1 MNEFRKIAD
10 GDAPEVGDVVQLLDD
25 SGTPDMIKVP
35 IAEVLRVVDKT
46 SLSGDVGVTP
56 AVSQVW
62 EIRDDEGMS
71 WMVARNPESD
81 EGGKKGFLQVRI
93 AANDSDKQL
102 EMGIKVELE
111 HKDTIEKFRKNP
123 EMTDR
128 EVAEMIA
135 SDHISEKKDYYTDL
149 KAMESKASLLKES
162 TLDFGDKCP
171 KCGDI
176 MEYADYDNRGGHP
189 ACRSCQYEEDD
200 IEKASE
206 IESRLSNPIDDVKT
220 KNHYDLNQSIASLLK
235 ESGER
240 IRHIL
245 EVGSIEEADRLE
257 KEETA
262 RGFRVE
268 RDGLRL
274 MVYEPIGQNFN
285 ELLDALSK
293 THASLLKED
302 SETFLRPGTITPGA
316 HVRINNNAEDFH
328 GVGGTVTHT
337 SLDMTGRLLYHIK
350 PDSNG
355 IPNDLVFYLDEL
367 DVDAG
372 IMTSSSLL
380 KESRELSVPEK
391 HQLRIAYDTLKM
403 NDVMARVMGG
413 MTKDEARAVIKRLTG
428 RTVKESAV
436 ETKASLSKTET
447 INADVIHIFLADTFP
462 KEMNKNWG
470 TANLKI
476 VKEPDGWSLVNY
488 WTRILYRGAGGKVY
502 FNTKKYSTTTT
513 GIQREIQRVAKEL
526 GVKLIPVEDDSLDE
540 SIKNDTTPESS
551 PVETTPENPPVEE
564 PQTTEEPGQNVVVT
578 NASLL
583 KKSGLEEHV
592 MEVLTEA
599 GVAHLVEWDEGKLS
613 LIKKEMGSGS
623 EFAEEIIRAL
633 GNTGSFGTVT
643 YDAENNRFNF
653 GIQSEP
659 EEVTIVSVLKEAG
672 GMSYWDG
679 HVDAQG
685 IIGWVKKQMRIKIIP
700 QEDKLVSYLNE
711 WEDRFPDVPMTED
724 AVENVIRQWANGFYG
739 VDWHPSNFSRA
750 NERMSVSSL
759 LK

>member
-1 MNEFRKIAD
+1 
-10 GDAPEVGDVVQLLDD
+10 
-25 SGTPDMIKVP
+25 
-35 IAEVLRVVDKT
+35 
-46 SLSGDVGVTP
+46 
-56 AVSQVW
+56 
-62 EIRDDEGMS
+62 
-71 WMVARNPESD
+71 
-81 EGGKKGFLQVRI
+81 
-93 AANDSDKQL
+93 
-102 EMGIKVELE
+102 
-111 HKDTIEKFRKNP
+111 
-123 EMTDR
+123 
-128 EVAEMIA
+128 
-135 SDHISEKKDYYTDL
+135 
-149 KAMESKASLLKES
+149 MESKASLLKES

-302 SETFLRPGTITPGA
+302 SETFLRPGTITPGTV
-316 HVRINNNAEDFH
+316 VRINSDCWSCKDETGEVIGSGRDLAGEQVYRIRLDASQKVLSFRPSEF
-328 GVGGTVTHT
+328 TVE
-337 SLDMTGRLLYHIK
+337 TGI
-350 PDSNG
+350 
-355 IPNDLVFYLDEL
+355 I
-367 DVDAG
+367 
-372 IMTSSSLL
+372 TSSSLL
-380 KESRELSVPEK
+380 KEERELSVPEK

-413 MTKDEARAVIKRLTG
+413 MTKDEAREIIKRFTG
-428 RTVKESAV
+428 REIKEGAMN
-436 ETKASLSKTET
+436 TKASLLKIGTR
-447 INADVIHIFLADTFP
+447 NADVIHIFLADTFP
-462 KEMNKNWG
+462 KDKLTTWG
-470 TANLKI
+470 TGNLKI
-476 VKEPDGWSLVNY
+476 TKEPDGWSLVNY
-488 WTRILYRGAGGKVY
+488 WTRILYRGVGGKVY
-502 FNTKKYSTTTT
+502 FNTKKYSQTTS
-513 GIQREIQRVAKEL
+513 GIQREIQSIAKEL

-540 SIKNDTTPESS
+540 SIKKDTTPESS
-551 PVETTPENPPVEE
+551 PVETTPENPPLEE
-564 PQTTEEPGQNVVVT
+564 PQTTEEPGQNAVVT
-578 NASLL
+578 NASLLKESNPRCPMCEKGSIGEDGKCKNCGHQFPKESRASLL

-599 GVAHLVEWDEGKLS
+599 GVAHLVEWDEGKLR
-613 LIKKEMGSGS
+613 LVKKEMGSGS
-623 EFAEEIIRAL
+623 EFADEIIKAL
-633 GNTGSFGTVT
+633 GNTGAFGTVT
-643 YDAENNRFNF
+643 YDAESNQFNF

-659 EEVTIVSVLKEAG
+659 EEVTIVSVLKT
-672 GMSYWDG
+672 
-679 HVDAQG
+679 
-685 IIGWVKKQMRIKIIP
+685 P
-700 QEDKLVSYLNE
+700 
-711 WEDRFPDVPMTED
+711 
-724 AVENVIRQWANGFYG
+724 
-739 VDWHPSNFSRA
+739 
-750 NERMSVSSL
+750 SL